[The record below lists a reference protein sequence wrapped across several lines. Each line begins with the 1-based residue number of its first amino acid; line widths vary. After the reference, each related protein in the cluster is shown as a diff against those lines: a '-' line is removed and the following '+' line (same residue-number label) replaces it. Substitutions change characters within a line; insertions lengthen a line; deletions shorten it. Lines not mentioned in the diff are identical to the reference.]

1 MRSNRTAKRKEWRNS
16 CREIMLRGR
25 KKVLVWRVRSTKVRR
40 RMRIYQVTGKEQRAM
55 WGVNPEMPR
64 EPPKPPE

>member
-1 MRSNRTAKRKEWRNS
+1 
-16 CREIMLRGR
+16 MLRGR

-40 RMRIYQVTGKEQRAM
+40 RMKIHQVTGKEQRAM
-55 WGVNPEMPR
+55 WGVNLEMPR